1 MRYLFNLLVALD
13 QLVNALCNGAPDE
26 TISARCWRL
35 LSINLWGIPRMSLAT
50 DRLFDL
56 AEAKGIKV
64 QLNEPVRKKGGSVII
79 EYKDGTA
86 TSIGF
91 KPQSERAGA
100 IRSGI
105 VILENL

>member
-1 MRYLFNLLVALD
+1 MRWPNFLLPA
-13 QLVNALCNGAPDE
+13 
-26 TISARCWRL
+26 
-35 LSINLWGIPRMSLAT
+35 INLWNVPRMSSAT

-79 EYKDGTA
+79 EYKNGTA

-91 KPQSERAGA
+91 KTQSERAGA

-105 VILENL
+105 VILEGL